1 MLKFGK
7 ANKVLVDIE
16 DDEDSKGIDMSK
28 ITFDT
33 EDYYDDE
40 TLQDMIESETRCYIR
55 NYVQDMMRRHE
66 YWVPNFITLTAQNI
80 IKDTLAENIPG
91 YKQKIANK
99 LQDIIEDMEDYHIIY
114 SDSFKNILNECIE
127 EYRPLIRSKVNE
139 ACVENIDANYLVDC
153 VCDEFYNMLSKML
166 VDD

>member
-1 MLKFGK
+1 MP
-7 ANKVLVDIE
+7 E
-16 DDEDSKGIDMSK
+16 

-55 NYVQDMMRRHE
+55 NYVQDMMHKNE
-66 YWVPNFITLTAQNI
+66 YWVPNFITLTAQSI
-80 IKDTLAENIPG
+80 VKDTLAENIPG

-99 LQDIIEDMEDYHIIY
+99 LQDIIEGMEDYQIIY
-114 SDSFKNILNECIE
+114 SDSFKNIFDECVE
-127 EYRPLIRSKVNE
+127 ECRPFIKSKVE
-139 ACVENIDANYLVDC
+139 SACSENLDANYLIDC

-166 VDD
+166 TDD

>member
-1 MLKFGK
+1 MPEIK
-7 ANKVLVDIE
+7 
-16 DDEDSKGIDMSK
+16 
-28 ITFDT
+28 FDT

-66 YWVPNFITLTAQNI
+66 CWVPNFITLTAQNI
-80 IKDTLAENIPG
+80 VKDTLAENIPG

-99 LQDIIEDMEDYHIIY
+99 LQDSIDGMEDYHIIY
-114 SDSFKNILNECIE
+114 SDSFKNILDECVE
-127 EYRPLIRSKVNE
+127 ECRPLIKSKVEN
-139 ACVENIDANYLVDC
+139 ACSENLDANYLVDC

-166 VDD
+166 AGD

>member
-1 MLKFGK
+1 MPEIK
-7 ANKVLVDIE
+7 
-16 DDEDSKGIDMSK
+16 
-28 ITFDT
+28 FDT

-55 NYVQDMMRRHE
+55 NYVQDMMHKHE

-80 IKDTLAENIPG
+80 VKDTLAENIPG

-99 LQDIIEDMEDYHIIY
+99 LRDSIDEMEDYHIIY
-114 SDSFKNILNECIE
+114 SDSFKNIFNECVE
-127 EYRPLIRSKVNE
+127 ECRPLIKSKVE
-139 ACVENIDANYLVDC
+139 SACSENLDANYLVDC

-166 VDD
+166 AND

>member
-1 MLKFGK
+1 
-7 ANKVLVDIE
+7 
-16 DDEDSKGIDMSK
+16 MSK

-55 NYVQDMMRRHE
+55 NYVQDMMHRYE
-66 YWVPNFITLTAQNI
+66 YWVPNFITLTAQSI
-80 IKDTLAENIPG
+80 VKDTLAENIPG

-99 LQDIIEDMEDYHIIY
+99 LQDIIEGMEDYQIIY
-114 SDSFKNILNECIE
+114 SDSFKNILGECIE
-127 EYRPLIRSKVNE
+127 EYRPLVRSKVNE
-139 ACVENIDANYLVDC
+139 VCAENIDASYLVDC

-166 VDD
+166 ADD